1 MSDTTDIFKAATG
14 EPDHKA
20 IFDWLSPSLEPAA
33 GSMGAPAWG
42 GPDSAPS
49 PMAQDFNHADHSVG
63 TDTLTVDAV
72 IANVANIGGD
82 VVIDSAGVAITGGKL
97 SVTNAAGATTVS
109 GGVVQQVKNT
119 TAEVVIDSSGVAIT
133 GGKLSVTNGSSVVII
148 DGTSTMF
155 KVGAT
160 GTLTI
165 ASGPAKGYLTTV
177 SLDNIS
183 PVSGPWPSGYPANNF
198 FTQGQILPYY
208 TVFLVPGT
216 TEPSSGTLVSAQ
228 EGFCVPGTN
237 GGTTKAVFKWSNFN
251 DPTYIPGGTATVRFY
266 LFTEATI

>member
-82 VVIDSAGVAITGGKL
+82 VVIDSA
-97 SVTNAAGATTVS
+97 
-109 GGVVQQVKNT
+109 
-119 TAEVVIDSSGVAIT
+119 GVAIT